1 MSDSSNDRRIID
13 WHHWLASP
21 PGQYVL
27 RWEQAQFDRTVA
39 DMFGY
44 HALQLGHP
52 GFGALRENRIPL
64 IARVVDDID
73 PTAPIET
80 LDPMD
85 GNPAESAD
93 TADADPDANTPQR
106 QATPRVI
113 CRYDEL
119 PFASQ
124 SIDLVALPHVLEFTD
139 DPHEVLR
146 EVARVLMPEGRLVIT
161 GFNPLSLWGMR
172 QGMRRLGTE
181 SFLPAQSQM
190 IAFTRLKDW
199 LKLLGFDIVRG
210 RFGCYCPPNRSDKW
224 LQRTAFMEKAGDRWW
239 PIFGAVYML
248 QAVKRVR
255 TMRLVGPAWKTR
267 KSPALVPAGTP
278 VATPSGSH
286 SSKTPSATAR
296 DGKSGV

>member
-1 MSDSSNDRRIID
+1 
-13 WHHWLASP
+13 
-21 PGQYVL
+21 
-27 RWEQAQFDRTVA
+27 
-39 DMFGY
+39 MFGF

-64 IARVVDDID
+64 IARVIDDID
-73 PTAPIET
+73 PSAPIET

-85 GNPAESAD
+85 GDPADPVDPPADAETNPA
-93 TADADPDANTPQR
+93 TPQR

-210 RFGCYCPPNRSDKW
+210 RFGCYCPPNRTDKW

-255 TMRLVGPAWKTR
+255 GMRLVGPAWKTR
-267 KSPALVPAGTP
+267 KSSGLVPAGTP

-286 SSKTPSATAR
+286 SSKTPPAAAHDR
-296 DGKSGV
+296 KPGKSRA

>member
-1 MSDSSNDRRIID
+1 M
-13 WHHWLASP
+13 
-21 PGQYVL
+21 
-27 RWEQAQFDRTVA
+27 
-39 DMFGY
+39 
-44 HALQLGHP
+44 
-52 GFGALRENRIPL
+52 
-64 IARVVDDID
+64 VDDID
-73 PTAPIET
+73 PTAPTET

-85 GNPAESAD
+85 GDPAESAD
-93 TADADPDANTPQR
+93 AADGEPDTSTPPR

-146 EVARVLMPEGRLVIT
+146 EVARVLMPEGRLIIT

-239 PIFGAVYML
+239 PIFGAVL
-248 QAVKRVR
+248 HVAGGQAR
-255 TMRLVGPAWKTR
+255 
-267 KSPALVPAGTP
+267 ALHATGRSGMEDAQIAG
-278 VATPSGSH
+278 AG
-286 SSKTPSATAR
+286 AGRNAGR
-296 DGKSGV
+296 DAFGITFDQGAIGHGA

>member
-1 MSDSSNDRRIID
+1 
-13 WHHWLASP
+13 
-21 PGQYVL
+21 
-27 RWEQAQFDRTVA
+27 
-39 DMFGY
+39 MFGF

-52 GFGALRENRIPL
+52 GFGALRENRIPM

-73 PTAPIET
+73 PNAPIET

-85 GNPAESAD
+85 GDPAEPPNNPAEGE
-93 TADADPDANTPQR
+93 ADPAVLPR
-106 QATPRVI
+106 QATPRVV

-210 RFGCYCPPNRSDKW
+210 RFGCYCPPNRTDKW

-255 TMRLVGPAWKTR
+255 GMRLVGPAWKAR

-286 SSKTPSATAR
+286 STKTPPAAAC
-296 DGKSGV
+296 DGNSGA

>member
-1 MSDSSNDRRIID
+1 M
-13 WHHWLASP
+13 
-21 PGQYVL
+21 
-27 RWEQAQFDRTVA
+27 
-39 DMFGY
+39 
-44 HALQLGHP
+44 
-52 GFGALRENRIPL
+52 
-64 IARVVDDID
+64 
-73 PTAPIET
+73 
-80 LDPMD
+80 
-85 GNPAESAD
+85 
-93 TADADPDANTPQR
+93 
-106 QATPRVI
+106 I

-124 SIDLVALPHVLEFTD
+124 SIDLAALPHVLEFTD

-210 RFGCYCPPNRSDKW
+210 RFGCYCPPNRTDKW
-224 LQRTAFMEKAGDRWW
+224 LQRMAFMEKAGDRWW

-255 TMRLVGPAWKTR
+255 GMRLVGPAWKTR

-286 SSKTPSATAR
+286 TTKTPPAAAR
-296 DGKSGV
+296 DGRPGA

>member
-1 MSDSSNDRRIID
+1 
-13 WHHWLASP
+13 
-21 PGQYVL
+21 
-27 RWEQAQFDRTVA
+27 
-39 DMFGY
+39 MFGY

-80 LDPMD
+80 LDPME

-93 TADADPDANTPQR
+93 PADAEPDASTPQR

-199 LKLLGFDIVRG
+199 LKLL
-210 RFGCYCPPNRSDKW
+210 
-224 LQRTAFMEKAGDRWW
+224 
-239 PIFGAVYML
+239 
-248 QAVKRVR
+248 
-255 TMRLVGPAWKTR
+255 
-267 KSPALVPAGTP
+267 
-278 VATPSGSH
+278 
-286 SSKTPSATAR
+286 
-296 DGKSGV
+296 